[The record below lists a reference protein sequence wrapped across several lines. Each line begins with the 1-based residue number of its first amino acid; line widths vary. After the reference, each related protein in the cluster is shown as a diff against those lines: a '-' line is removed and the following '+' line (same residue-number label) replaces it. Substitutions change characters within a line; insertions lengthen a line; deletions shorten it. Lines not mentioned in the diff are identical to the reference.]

1 MLLENGNHFYKT
13 KQLKEREQRENNQKE
28 LLSNQKKKN
37 WKALVKFTEKEIDRR
52 THEKFQ
58 FK

>member
-37 WKALVKFTEKEIDRR
+37 
-52 THEKFQ
+52 
-58 FK
+58 